1 MQQMKNSA
9 ASTAELNKTNF
20 AYKNTRISTRV
31 QALNSR
37 PWKHCQVSPR
47 FTGNSS
53 TKSEFSNTVCVFGF
67 FQTEFHHTQNKN
79 LQLPVKTLTR
89 AGGLGLCRPRGLRCE
104 ILRFRRSQR
113 CTSAKNTHRKIC
125 VFGFF
130 PVSVVVRDV

>member
-1 MQQMKNSA
+1 MKNSA
-9 ASTAELNKTNF
+9 AATAEQNKKHF
-20 AYKNTRISTRV
+20 AHKITRNDAAQQEI
-31 QALNSR
+31 NSCLR
-37 PWKHCQVSPR
+37 HGCQVSPR

-67 FQTEFHHTQNKN
+67 FQTEFHQPQNEN

-89 AGGLGLCRPRGLRCE
+89 AGGLGLCRPRGFRCE
-104 ILRFRRSQR
+104 NFCFRRSHR

-130 PVSVVVRDV
+130 PVSAVVRDA